1 MSESP
6 MKKQALLIGIN
17 QYAILPELKYA
28 RQDAEAVEESLKQNY
43 IFSDDEVMLLTDAKP
58 GLFKPLN
65 KRIIQTHLE
74 NLANQ
79 ELDLFI
85 FGFWGHGLF
94 RNGERYLCPLDV
106 MGDAVEEQGFSFKEL
121 QRLLA
126 NVRAKNTCI
135 ILDCCQTIHDRGE
148 AETLTSADKAVME
161 NVARD
166 IVLKRKEQMPDFQS
180 NVVILNSCKE
190 GQSAYEWDKR
200 QHGIFTAHLL
210 DAFSRRYESVSQIVG
225 YISKNVNKTALELG
239 KIQTPYSKLEG
250 DIILP
255 VRTGSTPLVVGD
267 VFISYRH
274 SQANLIA
281 PIEAELKRRGIS
293 CFTDRVGVNYGMEY
307 AEAIARAIKACK
319 VLLVVWTQDAN
330 DSADMVREVKM
341 ALDLKKKVIPYKVGT
356 FNAVEHNALYYQLAP
371 ISRYETLAQT
381 PQSVTEIVNRIE
393 QTLTGQSPTPVTS
406 KPVSSQQYTAVQS
419 QTSIVIQTH
428 PRKEKAKSSNEQI
441 NRYIMYITL
450 LVLICICFVSSFF
463 AILKDNENARKRKSE
478 AVQTPVKEAKSVIEQ
493 PVADTEESQSA
504 IEEIDPDLMDNI
516 PATPLKQPIILPKAG
531 KEAGE
536 RAVVTVNGV
545 EFAFRWCPAGT
556 FTMGSPESEEGRF
569 FDEKQHEVTLTK
581 GFWIMETEVTN
592 KQWNLFMISNPST
605 LKQDDNPVQNVS
617 WDLCQEFC
625 SNCSKVGFPVQL
637 PTEAQWEYACRAGT
651 VDAYAV
657 NQEDIPHNDANNDT
671 IKPVGSL
678 YQNSWGIYD
687 MHGNMPEWCQ
697 DRYGEYP
704 DERVTDPTGPSSG
717 MTRVVRSG
725 VGSNFDNYTRSASR
739 HHDHHYRKSFIGF
752 RCMLPVEDN
761 DSSNKTVDAPD
772 KSGEN
777 SQSNVKKALSSKS
790 VLQTGSQA
798 GERAV
803 VTVNGVEFAFRWCP
817 AGTFSMGNLN
827 DEYIN
832 PHHEVTLTKGFW
844 MMETEVTQKQWKAVM
859 GANPGSFKSEDCP
872 VNKVSWND
880 CQEFCKKCSEL
891 GLPVE
896 LPTEAQWEYA
906 CRAGTTGDFAGNVDE
921 MAWYGRKLTDG
932 ACPVGTKKP
941 NAWGLYDM
949 HGNVMEW
956 CQDWEAEYPKE
967 SATDPT
973 GPSNG
978 EDRVIRGGFFT
989 LTADV
994 CSSHYRLPPLK
1005 PDERFH
1011 GNGFRGV
1018 VNEQ

>member
-274 SQANLIA
+274 SQAKLIA

-393 QTLTGQSPTPVTS
+393 QTLTGKTPETAPS
-406 KPVSSQQYTAVQS
+406 KPASSQQYTAVHS
-419 QTSIVIQTH
+419 QTSTVIQTH
-428 PRKEKAKSSNEQI
+428 PRQEKGKSSKEQI
-441 NRYIMYITL
+441 NRYILYITL
-450 LVLICICFVSSFF
+450 LVLICICSLSSFL
-463 AILKDNENARKRKSE
+463 AILKDNEIARKRKSE
-478 AVQTPVKEAKSVIEQ
+478 AVQATHKEAKSEGLKNAEVLKRQ
-493 PVADTEESQSA
+493 
-504 IEEIDPDLMDNI
+504 IDL
-516 PATPLKQPIILPKAG
+516 LKAG
-531 KEAGE
+531 SKAGE
-536 RAVVTVNGV
+536 RTVVTVNNV
-545 EFAFRWCPAGT
+545 DFAFRWCPAGT
-556 FTMGSPESEEGRF
+556 FTMGAPKSEHNVHFE
-569 FDEKQHEVTLTK
+569 DEKQHQVTLTK
-581 GFWIMETEVTN
+581 GFWMLETEVTQ
-592 KQWNLFMISNPST
+592 KQWNAIMDYNPSEF
-605 LKQDDNPVQNVS
+605 KGDNLPVECVS
-617 WDLCQEFC
+617 WNDCHDFC
-625 SNCSKVGFPVQL
+625 NITGLQL
-637 PTEAQWEYACRAGT
+637 PTTAQWEYACRSQSAGDYAGNLDEMAWYESNSGGKSHPAGT
-651 VDAYAV
+651 K
-657 NQEDIPHNDANNDT
+657 
-671 IKPVGSL
+671 KP
-678 YQNSWGIYD
+678 NSWGLYD
-687 MHGNMPEWCQ
+687 MHGNVWEWCA
-697 DRYGEYP
+697 DYLSKDHSGKS
-704 DERVTDPTGPSSG
+704 VIDPTGSVTGSDRVIRGGSWNSDSG
-717 MTRVVRSG
+717 HC
-725 VGSNFDNYTRSASR
+725 RSALQAEDFIEDIDR
-739 HHDHHYRKSFIGF
+739 GIGF
-752 RCMLPVEDN
+752 RCIKLIKNQPTTQGMSVETNPSEKAPVAEQPAAQLKHLPDI
-761 DSSNKTVDAPD
+761 
-772 KSGEN
+772 
-777 SQSNVKKALSSKS
+777 
-790 VLQTGSQA
+790 GSQA